1 MLGLTSLGAGID
13 YNWYSKYLLSYIYI
27 SSYLVIYMSVS
38 YAKISEIL
46 VRFTDK
52 VVSLKAEVSSLKE
65 IELNLTKDKAILS
78 SQNAELAAND
88 ASDATEIAFLKQASE
103 KAISDLAVLQ
113 EAFETFK
120 KEDEQEDALLNQQLQ
135 DLLASLDSGESL

>member
-1 MLGLTSLGAGID
+1 
-13 YNWYSKYLLSYIYI
+13 
-27 SSYLVIYMSVS
+27 MSVS

-52 VVSLKAEVSSLKE
+52 VVSLKAEILSLKE

-88 ASDATEIAFLKQASE
+88 ASDAAEIAFLKQASE

-120 KEDEQEDALLNQQLQ
+120 KEDEQEDDLLNQQLQ